1 MPEQRKYKAY
11 KNGHA
16 HGNLLYPVFM
26 SKKDPRYKR
35 RYKILSGGRD
45 AAKTIAIC
53 RFLLERITT
62 SPTPLTTG
70 FIRQNLKDTRT
81 SCAIVVRNWIHTMGL
96 QNFFHVPDGLSS
108 PIVGKDGSII
118 HMIGA
123 NEQTSGG
130 IKSFEGLD
138 IVILEEAQYI
148 TETAWEIITPTLRQ
162 EDSEIWVN
170 YNPRFRTDPVST
182 FVEDTKGDEAV
193 LFYSPHIQRQP
204 IPHKRERDR
213 ATPCQ
218 ETSLSQSD
226 YEHVWEG
233 NSKKEATKKPCSLT
247 SGLKLLI
254 IAFPEI
260 WKLWPE
266 DEKLKNHHTGS
277 DFGISL
283 DGDGNAH
290 VRRVGPFIL
299 KFHQWSGRALY
310 KSASRINKLNRPF
323 PVSREYFDP
332 IGIGA
337 EYSSYRPNAKPIPKN
352 GMVAG
357 KERFFSTGRY
367 NEDHFMNRGSQM
379 GWVLRMRAQNTYE
392 KFIEGLPDIE
402 LKDCLFISPDI
413 ARTTIERAKFLAQLN
428 QPVWDTENQ
437 RDLIHIEKEPDGRP
451 SPNYYD
457 ATEQAFAADSTL
469 GLKEGIILSL
479 QSRKHQSAII

>member
-1 MPEQRKYKAY
+1 MPEQRKYKTY

-16 HGNLLYPVFM
+16 HGNFLYPIFM
-26 SKKDPRYKR
+26 SKKDHRYKR

-81 SCAIVVRNWIHTMGL
+81 SCAIVVRNWIHTMNL
-96 QNFFHVPDGLSS
+96 QNFFHIPDGLES
-108 PIVGKDGSII
+108 PIVGIDGSVIY
-118 HMIGA
+118 MIGA

-148 TETAWEIITPTLRQ
+148 TETAWEIITPTIRS

-170 YNPRFRTDPVST
+170 YNPRFRTDPISA

-193 LFYSPHIQRQP
+193 FFVHLTHRDNQYRTNASETERRLAK
-204 IPHKRERDR
+204 KR
-213 ATPCQ
+213 
-218 ETSLSQSD
+218 LSQSD

-233 NSKKEATKKPCSLT
+233 KFKESSDEKT
-247 SGLKLLI
+247 LLLYEWLETAVR
-254 IAFPEI
+254 AFPEI
-260 WKLWPE
+260 WKKWPE

-290 VRRVGPFIL
+290 VRRVGPFLL
-299 KFHQWSGRALY
+299 KFHQWGGRALY

-323 PVSREYFDP
+323 PVNREYFDP

-337 EYSSYRPNAKPIPKN
+337 EYSSYRPNARPIPKN

-357 KERFFSTGRY
+357 KERYFSTGRY

-392 KFIEGLPDIE
+392 KFIEGLPNIE
-402 LKDCLFISPDI
+402 LRDCLFISPGI

-428 QPVWDTENQ
+428 QPVWDTENP